1 MEILYSNVIFAFLKK
16 AKFLARKILSEEM
29 KLRVG
34 RTRFFIKNTSYPL
47 HFVTF
52 EHPSKLG
59 YFQSDLM
66 EIGINKVFLF
76 ESEEKLLDLIRHE
89 LAHYLTFIEHGSY
102 VPHHGKAF
110 HAICKRYGWNTEISR
125 AVIQIEKITQNE
137 KLLDKIRKLLSLA
150 KSHHQSEA
158 EAATLKAQEL
168 LIKYN
173 LDLRESGDTMH
184 LLRILPQKRS
194 SAKLH
199 AISSILKTFLV
210 HPVFNHGK
218 GCVYLELLGE
228 KVNVEI
234 AEYVAHF
241 LDQKFELL
249 WKQAKKEQPKLKGLA
264 SKNSFFRG
272 LSEGYLS
279 KTQPQTKALVKIE
292 KQLIEIAHR
301 VYPHLCHAKSFSKHH
316 KIAAIMGQKKG
327 KKLFIQHGIKTNNSI
342 KLIT

>member
-1 MEILYSNVIFAFLKK
+1 MEILYSNAIFSFLKRVK
-16 AKFLARKILSEEM
+16 HLAQKILSEELFL
-29 KLRVG
+29 KVG

-59 YFQSDLM
+59 YFQSDLF
-66 EIGINKVFLF
+66 EIGINKAFLF
-76 ESEEKLLDLIRHE
+76 ESEEKLLDLLRHE
-89 LAHYLTFIEHGSY
+89 LAHYLTFIEQGPH

-110 HAICKRYGWNTEISR
+110 HAICRRYGWNTEISR
-125 AVIQIEKITQNE
+125 AVIKIEKVTQNE
-137 KLLDKIRKLLSLA
+137 KLLDKVRKLLSLA
-150 KSHHQSEA
+150 ESPHQSEA
-158 EAATLKAQEL
+158 EAATMKAQEL

-173 LDLRESGDTMH
+173 LDLRERGDTMH

-194 SAKLH
+194 STKLH
-199 AISSILKTFLV
+199 AISSILRTFLV

-241 LDQKFELL
+241 LDQKFEFL
-249 WKQAKKEQPKLKGLA
+249 WNQAKKENPKLKGLA

-272 LSEGYLS
+272 LSKGYLR
-279 KTQPQTKALVKIE
+279 KTQTHSKALIKME
-292 KQLIEIAHR
+292 NQLIETAHR
-301 VYPHLCHAKSFSKHH
+301 VYPHLCSTKSLSKHH
-316 KIAAIMGQKKG
+316 EIAAIMGQKKG
-327 KKLFIQHGIKTNNSI
+327 KSLIIQNGIKANNGI